1 METRRVHVRLGQSRT
16 GQVFKADSAISSS
29 AADAL
34 RDRGSKKQQGIVEVS
49 EIFTSFRAIFSESVG
64 FFYINQECQVFEMDL
79 THWNPGI
86 PAELARILHR

>member
-34 RDRGSKKQQGIVEVS
+34 GDRGSKKQQGIVEVS
-49 EIFTSFRAIFSESVG
+49 EIFTSIGVIFSMR
-64 FFYINQECQVFEMDL
+64 FFLF
-79 THWNPGI
+79 
-86 PAELARILHR
+86 